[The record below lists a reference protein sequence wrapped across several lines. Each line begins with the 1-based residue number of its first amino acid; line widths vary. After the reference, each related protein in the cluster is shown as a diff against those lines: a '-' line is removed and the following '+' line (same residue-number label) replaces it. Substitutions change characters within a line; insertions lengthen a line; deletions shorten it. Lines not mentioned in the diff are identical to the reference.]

1 MLLACTL
8 LSNSEMWPPVIGKA
22 TTVLLPAIVA
32 VAGPTG
38 ATETPLDFNTP
49 AVAASSVTWV
59 PTPVSLAIVAVG

>member
-1 MLLACTL
+1 
-8 LSNSEMWPPVIGKA
+8 MWPPVIGKA